1 MSDRFRF
8 RCFGNENALF
18 LQGMHKVNSFEIH
31 EGGETASIYYDN
43 GSYDGCVWLCNVS
56 IIQSTGLKDSTG
68 KLIFEGD
75 IVEHNGTNKVAKQ
88 KPLVFITFKDGCFCL
103 TAPMKACES
112 IENIS
117 NGESMDNSASIRCA
131 IFEAWSNDCELKL
144 KIIGNIYENPEL
156 MEANE

>member
-56 IIQSTGLKDSTG
+56 IMQYTGLKDGTG

-75 IVEHNGTNKVAKQ
+75 IVNFTLFYFTSDEIDLYLNGIIRWSDNYCGFYIELINTTKDFKYVEEDDVEGNKSVQ
-88 KPLVFITFKDGCFCL
+88 IFYLD
-103 TAPMKACES
+103 
-112 IENIS
+112 
-117 NGESMDNSASIRCA
+117 NGSDI
-131 IFEAWSNDCELKL
+131 
-144 KIIGNIYENPEL
+144 KIIGNIYENPDL
-156 MEANE
+156 LRRNVNE

>member
-1 MSDRFRF
+1 MYNPVFPTWNGDIEVWKD
-8 RCFGNENALF
+8 NKP
-18 LQGMHKVNSFEIH
+18 QTEIILL
-31 EGGETASIYYDN
+31 APDVDN
-43 GSYDGCVWLCNVS
+43 LPILMQY
-56 IIQSTGLKDSTG
+56 TGLKDSTG

-117 NGESMDNSASIRCA
+117 NGESMDNSASIRCV

-144 KIIGNIYENPEL
+144 KIIGNIFENPDL
-156 MEANE
+156 LRRNVNE